1 MQKNIA
7 SQKSQSRKSK
17 KARLHNDQKKKARLH
32 NDQKKKVRLHNDQKK
47 KDKQRSK
54 QTLHRNLKIE
64 QHEPN

>member
-7 SQKSQSRKSK
+7 SQKSQNRKSK
-17 KARLHNDQKKKARLH
+17 KARQHNDQKKT
-32 NDQKKKVRLHNDQKK
+32 
-47 KDKQRSK
+47 DKLRSK